1 MDITPEM
8 EKMVNDIHENSMI
21 ADCHCD
27 SVYNLLLPKEQY
39 DFCKRNERGHVDLPR
54 LKEAGMNIQVFALFV
69 EPSFHPDRSL
79 KRCLQLYEQLMNAFD
94 NNKLEIELAT
104 SLGEIQEALH
114 NNKIAALLAVEGGE
128 CLEGSLDVLRLLYRL
143 GVRIL
148 TLTWNH
154 RNQLAD
160 GVMESQSGGG
170 LTTFGREVVK
180 EMNRLKMIIDVSHLS
195 EKGFWDVMELSD
207 CPVIASH
214 SNANSVFP
222 HPRNLKDDQ
231 IKALAQKGGIMGIN
245 FYPGFIGSNKP
256 GINSIIDHVD
266 YLMNL
271 VGRDFLCLGGDFD
284 GIDET
289 PEGLEDVSYLK
300 NLTGQMFIKG
310 YEKKDV
316 KKIMGENFYN
326 FILRNL

>member
-1 MDITPEM
+1 
-8 EKMVNDIHENSMI
+8 MI

-27 SVYNLLLPKEQY
+27 SVYNLLLPIEQY
-39 DFCKRNERGHVDLPR
+39 DFCKRNERGHVDIPR
-54 LKEAGMNIQVFALFV
+54 FKETGMNIQVFALFV
-69 EPSFHPDRSL
+69 EQLYHPDRSL
-79 KRCLQLYEQLMNAFD
+79 KRCLQLYELLMSAFD
-94 NNKLEIELAT
+94 NNNLEIELAT
-104 SLGEIQEALH
+104 SQGEIDNILNH
-114 NNKIAALLAVEGGE
+114 NKIAALLAVEGGE
-128 CLEGSLDVLRLLYRL
+128 CLEGSLDILRLLYRL

-180 EMNRLKMIIDVSHLS
+180 EMNSLKMIIDVSHLS
-195 EKGFWDVMELSD
+195 EGGFWDVIELSE

-222 HPRNLKDDQ
+222 HVRNLKEEQ

-245 FYPGFIGSNKP
+245 FYPGFIGSNNP
-256 GINSIIDHVD
+256 GIHSIIDHID
-266 YLMNL
+266 YLTNL
-271 VGRDFLCLGGDFD
+271 VGIDYLCLGGDFD

-289 PEGLEDVSYLK
+289 PEGLEDVSCLN
-300 NLTGQMFIKG
+300 NLTSQLLIRG
-310 YEKKDV
+310 YEKRDV
-316 KKIMGENFYN
+316 EKIMGENFYN
-326 FILRNL
+326 FFQKNL